1 MEERPKPRDG
11 GRGPE
16 RDWMEAGQEPEQRGR
31 VEMGARKE
39 SGGVPGEGG
48 RRVTPGVR
56 LGRAGRSLGLG
67 QMLRVRLGPREK

>member
-39 SGGVPGEGG
+39 SGGVARRRGKKVDTWGETWSG
-48 RRVTPGVR
+48 R
-56 LGRAGRSLGLG
+56 RSLGLG
-67 QMLRVRLGPREK
+67 EMLRVRLGPREK